1 MSTTIQNVLGNRN
14 LLGLVDAILPGLPTG
29 HLPPGLLSSAVKRGI
44 MGNTGTYLKQDGPQK
59 TARHTNYGGASRL
72 RTVSGLAEQPVV
84 LLSPKESIDIKAH
97 SLINL
102 LSPDGAVQKL
112 GEAEVAR
119 QVRECI
125 TLTQNFRV
133 GAITAMFGLNGHI
146 YLDGD
151 GNLLPSSSGAV
162 IDVDAAI
169 PANNLNQINSII
181 GTTWATD
188 TTDIIGDVLAIHQA
202 AVQTSGRPL
211 KHAIF
216 GKNIITYL
224 LTNTKVKE
232 LINNTPQLALG
243 VATGGASLIPQ
254 GLFGLTWWP
263 GFMGFFRDNDGTARA
278 PIGDDTIVFLPE
290 PDSNWFEIVEGS
302 EPIPMAGFGSPAS
315 DLSAL
320 LSNVEQRQGQYSYA
334 YGQLDPVGARMVY
347 GDTFLPV
354 IKSPESVFIAD
365 VVP

>member
-151 GNLLPSSSGAV
+151 GNLLP
-162 IDVDAAI
+162 
-169 PANNLNQINSII
+169 LFH
-181 GTTWATD
+181 GTYSD
-188 TTDIIGDVLAIHQA
+188 F
-202 AVQTSGRPL
+202 
-211 KHAIF
+211 KKF
-216 GKNIITYL
+216 GKGDLGYHFGTHEAANARIGKAIEDDDPRVRGQYL
-224 LTNTKVKE
+224 RGRE
-232 LINNTPQLALG
+232 G
-243 VATGGASLIPQ
+243 VH
-254 GLFGLTWWP
+254 
-263 GFMGFFRDNDGTARA
+263 NDLRS
-278 PIGDDTIVFLPE
+278 V
-290 PDSNWFEIVEGS
+290 
-302 EPIPMAGFGSPAS
+302 GFGPHARTMKRSR
-315 DLSAL
+315 LGHV
-320 LSNVEQRQGQYSYA
+320 SNR
-334 YGQLDPVGARMVY
+334 
-347 GDTFLPV
+347 
-354 IKSPESVFIAD
+354 
-365 VVP
+365 